1 MQQSFAGKKQI
12 SIVTAI
18 IIWVIFAV
26 VIAVTGVTIGNKY
39 FYQQYKVTPFMEVR
53 LRQAVDLLQKNPQDP
68 LAYLATGYQYLG
80 RGEKEYAMQEFRR
93 AHALDPENPAVLLNM
108 GLLAISGKQPEEA
121 KKYLGRLLEK
131 NPYNYVG
138 LVNLGVLYAEE
149 GRPLAALEM
158 LNRALEIKRGAA
170 DVYLLRAAIY
180 EKLGDLPKAR
190 QDVEQALRF
199 IPDWAEARA
208 QKIRLDGKG
217 R

>member
-1 MQQSFAGKKQI
+1 MLQSFGKKHI
-12 SIVTAI
+12 SMVTAS
-18 IIWVIFAV
+18 IIWLLFAV
-26 VIAVTGVTIGNKY
+26 VIVVIGMTIGNKF
-39 FYQQYKVTPFMEVR
+39 FYQKYEVAPFAEVR

-80 RGEKEYAMQEFRR
+80 RGEKEYALQEFRR
-93 AHALDPENPAVLLNM
+93 ARELDPDNPAVLLNM
-108 GLLAISGKQPEEA
+108 GLLAMNANQPQEA
-121 KKYLGRLLEK
+121 KKYLARLLEK
-131 NPYNYVG
+131 NPYNFVG

-158 LNRALEIKRGAA
+158 LNRALAIKRGAA

-199 IPDWAEARA
+199 IPDWSEARA